1 MTKSAI
7 LPDFSIESRFM
18 GQVCGIDEAG
28 RGPLAGPV
36 VAAAVILDRLDTP
49 VGINDSKTLVRSKRE
64 LLFKRIIATSQ
75 VGVGFA
81 SVEEIDKINILN
93 ATMAAMERAVVEL
106 GSAPNVAL
114 VDGNRVPK
122 LSCATYPVVGGDR
135 RSLSIA
141 AASIVSKV
149 TRDHLMTKLSI
160 AHPGYGWDRNV
171 GYGTEE
177 HMEALSSLGVTPHHR
192 KSFAPVNRTSR

>member
-7 LPDFSIESRFM
+7 LPVISIESRFM

-49 VGINDSKTLVRSKRE
+49 TGIKDSKTLVRAKRE

-106 GSAPNVAL
+106 ASAPNVAL
-114 VDGNRVPK
+114 VDGNRVPT

-141 AASIVSKV
+141 AASIVAKV
-149 TRDHLMTKLSI
+149 TRDHLMMKLSI

-177 HMEALSSLGVTPHHR
+177 HMDALSSLGVPPHHR
-192 KSFAPVNRTSR
+192 KSIAPVNRTSR

>member
-7 LPDFSIESRFM
+7 LPDFSIESGFM

-49 VGINDSKTLVRSKRE
+49 IGINDSKTLVRSKRE

-106 GSAPNVAL
+106 ASAPNVAL

-141 AASIVSKV
+141 AASIVAKV
-149 TRDHLMTKLSI
+149 TRDDLMVKLSI

-192 KSFAPVNRTSR
+192 KSFSPVNRTSR

>member
-81 SVEEIDKINILN
+81 SVEEIDKINILS

-106 GSAPNVAL
+106 ASAPNVAL

-141 AASIVSKV
+141 AASIVAKV
-149 TRDHLMTKLSI
+149 TRDHLMMKLSI

-192 KSFAPVNRTSR
+192 KSFSPVNRTSR

>member
-1 MTKSAI
+1 M
-7 LPDFSIESRFM
+7 
-18 GQVCGIDEAG
+18 
-28 RGPLAGPV
+28 
-36 VAAAVILDRLDTP
+36 
-49 VGINDSKTLVRSKRE
+49 RSKRE

-106 GSAPNVAL
+106 ASAPNVAL

-141 AASIVSKV
+141 AASIVAKV
-149 TRDHLMTKLSI
+149 TRDHLMMKLSI
-160 AHPGYGWDRNV
+160 VHPGYGWDRNV

-192 KSFAPVNRTSR
+192 KSFSPVNRTSR